1 MNFPVLTLVL
11 SLFHFTLLSQSI
23 AQDSCFNHP
32 STYEV
37 RIRKG
42 IFEEQV
48 RSEIIPRPLKK
59 EEECLVAN
67 SRGQNN
73 SIIVILDERHEVI
86 IYSHS
91 VIKKD

>member
-1 MNFPVLTLVL
+1 M
-11 SLFHFTLLSQSI
+11 
-23 AQDSCFNHP
+23 QDSCFNHP

-42 IFEEQV
+42 IFEEQF

-59 EEECLVAN
+59 EEECIVAN